1 MLQVRGQP
9 SRKDIDFLSIDC
21 YPVAVGIAA
30 QADQWKRDYGAVLHD
45 SASVLLEGL
54 CTRMVSVVCTQ
65 LHNKTLSSLLL
76 CVVLACCEG
85 LSRSLLSI
93 AVRCC
98 S

>member
-1 MLQVRGQP
+1 VRGQP

-54 CTRMVSVVCTQ
+54 CTRMVSVLLVWY
-65 LHNKTLSSLLL
+65 SLL
-76 CVVLACCEG
+76 VA
-85 LSRSLLSI
+85 
-93 AVRCC
+93 A
-98 S
+98 